1 MPFTAIAQF
10 EKSFPQVKSLTP
22 EQKQKALDMFN
33 AIMENDPEMDE
44 GRAIAIVLSR
54 VKNDES
60 LSDSYYSMNLVELS
74 EDSNGS
80 VVEVLRAGVIR
91 DRGLKIT
98 KKMLSD
104 FVSNFDSNVYG
115 TELQVNL
122 GHNREGEAAGWIK
135 RLFVDGEK
143 LNAEVEWTPLGKE
156 KLKDKLYKFV
166 SAEFAD
172 RFPHHTSGKLF
183 KNVFTGLALTN
194 VPALKGQ
201 SAISLSEEITL
212 TNDTNMS
219 EEKLPEEEKKEEAP
233 VEEGV
238 ETPEEKPEV
247 APEATEAPESEEKP
261 EGEVTEGEEKEED
274 LEAEEKAEEAPAEEP
289 AEEEKAEEAPVETAE
304 LSESAGKVR
313 LLSEQLAE
321 KEAKLV
327 ELAEKL
333 EMKELSE
340 KFEKEMLLS
349 EETGVGFL
357 GASKDK
363 VVSFLM
369 ELSQEQRG
377 KFEELLSEVRAADL
391 SVKGSSEAVDVT
403 EKEEKMVALADQL
416 LEEGKAKD
424 IFEAQKLA
432 RIELNK

>member
-1 MPFTAIAQF
+1 MPFTENNTDQ
-10 EKSFPQVKSLTP
+10 
-22 EQKQKALDMFN
+22 LDETF
-33 AIMENDPEMDE
+33 
-44 GRAIAIVLSR
+44 
-54 VKNDES
+54 
-60 LSDSYYSMNLVELS
+60 YSMNVVSLS
-74 EDSNGS
+74 EDSNKS

-104 FVSNFDSNVYG
+104 FVSNFKENVYG
-115 TELQVNL
+115 TELQVNM

-166 SAEFAD
+166 SAEFVD

-201 SAISLSEEITL
+201 AAISLSEEITL

-247 APEATEAPESEEKP
+247 ASEATEAPESEEKP
-261 EGEVTEGEEKEED
+261 EGEATEGEEKEEAT
-274 LEAEEKAEEAPAEEP
+274 EAEEKV
-289 AEEEKAEEAPVETAE
+289 EEAPVEEEKEEKKKEEEAPAPTAE
-304 LSESAGKVR
+304 LSESAGKLR

-321 KEAKLV
+321 KDAKLV
-327 ELAEKL
+327 ELSEKL
-333 EMKELSE
+333 EMRELSE
-340 KFEKEMLLS
+340 KFEKEMLLN

-363 VVSFLM
+363 VVSFMM
-369 ELSQEQRG
+369 ELSQEQRE
-377 KFEELLSEVRAADL
+377 KFQVLLSEVRAADL
-391 SVKGSSEAVDVT
+391 SVKGSSETVDAT